1 MQISEE
7 EAELSEWEEVDK
19 GEEEEEEQ
27 QSQMRSMPHYDR
39 TTFSKPW
46 KKLVGTLLWSLV
58 RDGSGI
64 QGHFPC
70 CLAWENIAC
79 DVEVNLW
86 PDPGQ
91 RQDADPEWSVL
102 LRTQAL

>member
-19 GEEEEEEQ
+19 GEEEAEEEEEEQ
-27 QSQMRSMPHYDR
+27 QSQMRFGHTMTEIPMYR

-58 RDGSGI
+58 RDGSRI
-64 QGHFPC
+64 QGYFP
-70 CLAWENIAC
+70 
-79 DVEVNLW
+79 
-86 PDPGQ
+86 
-91 RQDADPEWSVL
+91 L
-102 LRTQAL
+102 LFG